1 MSLLQRIGASKIPYN
16 LEIHIHHLSANLKN
30 TKFVKFLVERSRKK
44 RQETQRIPY
53 SKENMIF
60 EYPVGF
66 ETNMFKKGD
75 KFVHKY
81 LKFTLYQSS
90 GSSFAK
96 NGSAKVEYSVIA
108 KTGVAMMRQKLKLKD
123 CTDRQ
128 AYVCVSINCLPKDFD
143 NYVNNTYRKR
153 NNTVQSSRNASHYGV
168 SPIKTFVGTRD
179 FNIDDEKPKE
189 EHKKSPDLRRTFSHV
204 YRNKEINK
212 QLEELL
218 SEINSESGD
227 LPHSNSSNSFSFPSD
242 EPKKQ
247 LPSKEPP
254 KSPPNESKE
263 HLKEPKDLPKEPPKE
278 PQKGLTKEPPTKPP
292 KEPKEHSKREEI
304 SLEVIPNQE
313 LPPETPKEPTRLRSS
328 TTQEKL
334 SENLAPK
341 SRLPSNSFINLSSS
355 KIIKPTKKEDDSSEE
370 EEPLEVI
377 KKQEPLTSIPESMR
391 ETPEFPNK
399 PPKKARKPPRTSDS
413 VCSGCE
419 LF

>member
-30 TKFVKFLVERSRKK
+30 TKFVKFVVERSRKK
-44 RQETQRIPY
+44 RQETQRIAY

-143 NYVNNTYRKR
+143 NYVNNTHRKR
-153 NNTVQSSRNASHYGV
+153 NNTVQSSRHSTHYGV

-179 FNIDDEKPKE
+179 FNVDDEQPKE

-227 LPHSNSSNSFSFPSD
+227 LPHSNLSNSFNISSD

-254 KSPPNESKE
+254 KDSPNESKE
-263 HLKEPKDLPKEPPKE
+263 LPKELPKESPKEPPKE
-278 PQKGLTKEPPTKPP
+278 LPKKSP
-292 KEPKEHSKREEI
+292 KEPKEHSKPEEI
-304 SLEVIPNQE
+304 SLEVTPDQE
-313 LPPETPKEPTRLRSS
+313 LPPETPKEPTRPRSS

-334 SENLAPK
+334 SENLVSK
-341 SRLPSNSFINLSSS
+341 TQLPSNSFINLSSS

-370 EEPLEVI
+370 EPLEII
-377 KKQEPLTSIPESMR
+377 KKQEPLTSIPESKP
-391 ETPEFPNK
+391 ETPEFPDK
-399 PPKKARKPPRTSDS
+399 SPKKARKPPRTSDS